1 MKSVNDSSRSG
12 VRGWYRKRKQ
22 KTKEKE
28 KRERTLEPTPLRI
41 LVFALT
47 LVSMMLGLSLMPLFP
62 QPLPI
67 LLSFLVAFVTFKSPR
82 FGMPIGTLLIG
93 LGLMYHL
100 STIDFIAMLGE
111 PIVRK
116 GVIVVFISLFVI
128 LPIVFRRYKDAIAI
142 DLGIMAAILLFFNQT
157 YYLAIPLILT
167 AAVLFKRSSV
177 LTVIYYVLISVPFQ
191 MMQYLNY
198 IRQIA
203 RVDWW
208 IEPGA
213 SPTVFVPLSGIFKDI
228 QESMLQFRLFDTSQV
243 MSAIVGQI
251 NSTPAPASRTLGTV
265 LTQYLDSFPGIVLFL
280 VIVIGGVFAFAF
292 VARSLVKNSAPEAE
306 NLLPVITAGTATVLF
321 FLFLG
326 ALQGPLAFRAE
337 IDGVKILIATFTAVV
352 LTIPSAFI
360 NYSPKQRATIE
371 MILEKARDLMKRLQV
386 FEESLNKVKSSI
398 PVVVSSTEGKML
410 VIKDKLNDTLS
421 KGSERFY
428 TSSEL
433 DGKFNELDIL
443 STEIDNLVSELD
455 VTSGEYQV
463 FTNCEY
469 SSWTAKLRDMGLEV
483 KTTAKTDFQKD
494 LPLDMRIDRIKEVI
508 EGGRLLANDV
518 IPVVEQIYAI
528 IRSLYDPSLPE
539 ESQTLTFAKQKLN
552 ENIAPWIAIDALF
565 TSLNTWKK
573 QYGAQISKSVEN
585 LQNSLTPIANL
596 GTQSEQLLPVLGDNL
611 SKMMDLAKRAEDI
624 KVGIEKKPLN
634 IMNVTIIKDVFQSSL
649 SISKD
654 VLSILYEELKTKEES
669 IESLLPT
676 KDYLWDKNVTLRQ
689 RMTSAMDIM
698 FDSSKYKLNQVMEN
712 LPKSLSYIDECVGT
726 IAAYN
731 DKKEFLLNYPLAEI
745 AIEDVLRQK
754 KRISAKDLPF
764 EPKYAEEYL
773 RLFYSQRFQEFSFDD
788 TNMLLMR
795 RA

>member
-1 MKSVNDSSRSG
+1 MNDSSRSG

-28 KRERTLEPTPLRI
+28 KKERTAEPTPIRI
-41 LVFALT
+41 LAFALT

-67 LLSFLVAFVTFKSPR
+67 LLAFLVAFVTFKSPR

-93 LGLMYHL
+93 LGVMYHL

-111 PIVRK
+111 PTVRE
-116 GVIVVFISLFVI
+116 GVIVVFIALFVI

-167 AAVLFKRSSV
+167 SAVLFKRSSV
-177 LTVIYYVLISVPFQ
+177 FTVIYYVLMSVPFQ
-191 MMQYLNY
+191 MMQYLSF
-198 IRQIA
+198 IRQINQ
-203 RVDWW
+203 VDWW
-208 IEPGA
+208 ITPGS

-228 QESMLQFRLFDTSQV
+228 QQSMLQFRLFDTSQV
-243 MSAIVGQI
+243 MNAIVGQI
-251 NSTPAPASRTLGTV
+251 NSNPAPATRTLSTV
-265 LTQYLDSFPGIVLFL
+265 ITQYLDSFPGIVLFL

-292 VARSLVKNSAPEAE
+292 VARSFVKNSAPEAE
-306 NLLPVITAGTATVLF
+306 NLLPVITAATATVLF

-337 IDGVKILIATFTAVV
+337 IDGVKVLIATFTAVV

-360 NYSPKQRATIE
+360 NYSPKQRATVE
-371 MILEKARDLMKRLQV
+371 MILGKARELMTKLQV
-386 FEESLNKVKSSI
+386 FEDSLNKVKSTI
-398 PVVVSSTEGKML
+398 PVAVSSTEGKML
-410 VIKDKLNDTLS
+410 VIKDKLDDTLS
-421 KGSERFY
+421 KSSERFY

-433 DGKFNELDIL
+433 DAKFKELDML
-443 STEIDNLVSELD
+443 SAEIDSLASELD
-455 VTSGEYQV
+455 VTLEEYQV
-463 FTNCEY
+463 FTNCEF
-469 SSWTAKLRDMGLEV
+469 SSWTGKLRDMGLEFKV
-483 KTTAKTDFQKD
+483 TAKTDFQRG
-494 LPLDMRIDRIKEVI
+494 LPLDMRIDSIKEAI

-518 IPVVEQIYAI
+518 IPVVEQIYGI

-539 ESQTLTFAKQKLN
+539 ESQTLTFAKQKLG
-552 ENIAPWIAIDALF
+552 ENIAPWIVAEALF
-565 TSLNTWKK
+565 TALNTWKK

-611 SKMMDLAKRAEDI
+611 PKMMDLAKKAEDI
-624 KVGIEKKPLN
+624 KVGIEKRPLN
-634 IMNVTIIKDVFQSSL
+634 VVNVMIISDISQSSL
-649 SISKD
+649 SVSKD
-654 VLSILYEELKTKEES
+654 VLSILYEELKTKEEA
-669 IESLLPT
+669 IDNLLPT
-676 KDYLWDKNVTLRQ
+676 KDYLWDRNITLRK
-689 RMTSAMDIM
+689 RMEYAMEIM
-698 FDSSKYKLNQVMEN
+698 FDSSKYKLNEVMEN
-712 LPKSLSYIDECVGT
+712 LPKSLSNIDECVGT

-745 AIEDVLRQK
+745 AIEDALNKK

-773 RLFYSQRFQEFSFDD
+773 RLFYSQRFSEFAFDD
-788 TNMLLMR
+788 TSMLLMR
-795 RA
+795 KA